1 MIGYI
6 CGMLSSLELVIS
18 DLFNVPYNFIGE
30 VVMIILFIIPR
41 PLLSPVIEYK
51 YEQAIKAKPENKSED
66 DYLVDFLFARECL
79 F

>member
-6 CGMLSSLELVIS
+6 CGMLSSLELLIC
-18 DLFNVPYNFIGE
+18 DLFNLQYNFIGE
-30 VVMIILFIIPR
+30 VVMILLFIIPK
-41 PLLSPVIEYK
+41 PLFSPLIEYK
-51 YEQAIKAKPENKSED
+51 YEQAIKAKPENKNED